1 MESELMQYLTQG
13 GAIGVLA
20 VIVLLFITGWI
31 ISKRTYDKATETFKE
46 SLNQIIESDK
56 DGRQELMDLLK
67 SINGRSKKK

>member
-1 MESELMQYLTQG
+1 MQYLTQG